1 MGYFSHDRGG
11 IALGL
16 VAPSGAK
23 AGVNQVTVPGQTRA
37 AIYEFYPA
45 VHDDLLLFQTHR
57 NVASIS
63 AVFVAGVVYDP
74 DHDPSGFSAYELPS
88 LSMAFDGTSM
98 AISASDTVLA
108 F

>member
-45 VHDDLLLFQTHR
+45 VHGDLLLSQR
-57 NVASIS
+57 PGNVASIS
-63 AVFVAGVVYDP
+63 AVFLAGAVFDP
-74 DHDPSGFSAYELPS
+74 DRGPSAFSAYSLHLPQ
-88 LSMAFDGTSM
+88 A
-98 AISASDTVLA
+98 
-108 F
+108 